1 MSRNKNNKNN
11 NNSKAKQF
19 YLNTLAVYVGKD
31 YLVSLDFEACLDDKA
46 LLSIFFRMNKDVA
59 DVIIPDIGTVE
70 FRYVL
75 PGEASFSIPNPDKK
89 EVIAYVT
96 VAFNDSLDFGDI
108 LGFIVP
114 KDLLDPKVDMS
125 VSLQSLQPT
134 EELLSYLSELET
146 NNLFN

>member
-1 MSRNKNNKNN
+1 MSRNKNKNN
-11 NNSKAKQF
+11 NNSKAKQV

-59 DVIIPDIGTVE
+59 DVIIPGLGTIE

-75 PGEASFSIPNPDKK
+75 PGETSFSIPNPDKK
-89 EVIAYVT
+89 EVIAYVA
-96 VAFNDSLDFGDI
+96 VAFDDSLDFVDI

-114 KDLLDPKVDMS
+114 KDLLEPKVDMI
-125 VSLQSLQPT
+125 VCLDNLQPA
-134 EELLSYLSELET
+134 EKLLNYLSGLET